1 MGGADSQV
9 RTVGAAA
16 GGGERVVRGSLCL
29 ARGRAKAAGVRT
41 GTDHRDRRGDL
52 HQRAMEQLPELLGRY
67 AQSGG
72 NGKEEVASR

>member
-41 GTDHRDRRGDL
+41 GTDQAGEETFIK
-52 HQRAMEQLPELLGRY
+52 EQWN
-67 AQSGG
+67 SF
-72 NGKEEVASR
+72 